1 VWPLGSLA
9 FVEAAATS
17 ERALHS
23 APRRGTG
30 PEFLGVREY
39 RPGDS
44 MRHVHWPSTA
54 RTGTVMVR
62 EFEEE
67 RTRRIAIVVDTV
79 ADAGETW
86 TPLDAC
92 CSAAASIVL
101 AAAAD
106 GQGARV
112 LAPTAHDVEVAAH
125 EDGAASLR
133 RLARLTATGRTL
145 AEAAPELADGLR
157 GAETV
162 VVIAPTWRANAAR
175 DLVPALVRL
184 GAAGARVVVL
194 PVVLDPERDGRF
206 AMPASDAEALVADLR
221 RTGSATYPWRRD
233 EDLAGALRAG
243 APMPAAGAAR

>member
-9 FVEAAATS
+9 FVEASTTS
-17 ERALHS
+17 ERALHG
-23 APRRGTG
+23 APRRGSG

-79 ADAGETW
+79 ADAGHAW

-106 GQGARV
+106 GQGARLLTPAV
-112 LAPTAHDVEVAAH
+112 HDVEVAAH
-125 EDGAASLR
+125 EDGGTLLR

-145 AEAAPELADGLR
+145 ADAAPELADGLR

-162 VVIAPTWRANAAR
+162 VVIAPTWRANAAPE
-175 DLVPALVRL
+175 LVPALVRL
-184 GAAGARVVVL
+184 GAQGGRIVVV
-194 PVVLDPERDGRF
+194 PVVLDPDRDGRF
-206 AMPASDAEALVADLR
+206 AMPEAEAGSLVADLR
-221 RTGSATYPWRRD
+221 RTGFVAYPWRRD
-233 EDLAGALRAG
+233 EDLPEAFGA
-243 APMPAAGAAR
+243 AASEPVVGAAR